1 MKKRKKNK
9 KFSLSE
15 IIEDEIKLNGLR
27 EGFSKNQIKFAK
39 NLRNKNS
46 SKHIDLTAIPFITI
60 DGEDSKDF
68 DDAVWC
74 DNNENFSKVMIAIA
88 DVSFY
93 VKKNDPIDMEAKKRG
108 NSFYFIDRVIPMLPE
123 ELSNDLCSLVPNK
136 KRKSIV
142 IEINLKDGIVK
153 NFKVHRAIIKSVSR
167 LTYEQ
172 VENIFLTK
180 DKKNKNFTEISNLF
194 KTYNILFKQSEKR
207 EKIFFDPDEF
217 KIELDSKDEI
227 LLIKKK
233 KLESYKLIEEF
244 MVLANTVIA
253 HYFKINKIY
262 SIFRNH
268 EKPKNDKT
276 KLLEGIISQ
285 YKLKHSG
292 KFNCQKDFNEIIKI
306 LKKKKI
312 SFLNEYLLKSQSRAI
327 YDTENKGHFG
337 LSLNNYI
344 HFTSPIRRYSD
355 LVAHRDLI
363 DFYFFKKKTP
373 KSEVVEHLNFQEKK
387 ADSIDRFIFD
397 VAVSMYL
404 KKFKRNEFKGFVDG
418 IESFGIFIKAIDF
431 PFSGLAR
438 FKFRDYN
445 KKNNRKNI
453 FQDLKIGQLVT
464 FKIKKIN
471 SRYGKILLESV
482 REFKNYEN

>member
-9 KFSLSE
+9 KYSLSE

-27 EGFSKNQIKFAK
+27 DRFSKNQIKFAR
-39 NLRNKNS
+39 NLGNKDS
-46 SKHIDLTAIPFITI
+46 SKHIDLTSIPFITI

-74 DNNENFSKVMIAIA
+74 NNNDNISKVMVAIA

-93 VKKNDPIDMEAKKRG
+93 VEKNDPIDTEAKKRG
-108 NSFYFIDRVIPMLPE
+108 NSFYFVDRVIPMLPE
-123 ELSNDLCSLVPNK
+123 VLSNDLCSLVPNK
-136 KRKSIV
+136 RRKSIV
-142 IEINLKDGIVK
+142 IEINLKDGVVQD
-153 NFKVHRAIIKSVSR
+153 FKVHRAIIKSVAR
-167 LTYEQ
+167 LTYQE
-172 VENIFLTK
+172 VEKIFLTK
-180 DKKNKNFTEISNLF
+180 DKENKNFSEISNLF
-194 KTYNILFKQSEKR
+194 KTYNILCKQSQKR
-207 EKIFFDPDEF
+207 EKISFEPEEF
-217 KIELDSKDEI
+217 KVGFGAKDEV
-227 LLIKKK
+227 LVNKKN

-244 MVLANTVIA
+244 MVLTNSVIA
-253 HYFKINKIY
+253 HYFKINNIY
-262 SIFRNH
+262 TIFRNH

-276 KLLEGIISQ
+276 KLLKEIISQ
-285 YKLKHSG
+285 YNLRHSG
-292 KFNCQKDFNEIIKI
+292 TFNCQKDFNKIIKT
-306 LKKKKI
+306 LKEKKI
-312 SFLNEYLLKSQSRAI
+312 SFLNEYLLKSQSRAV

-373 KSEVVEHLNFQEKK
+373 KSEVVEHLNLQEKK
-387 ADSIDRFIFD
+387 ADSIERFLFD
-397 VAVSMYL
+397 VAVSIYL
-404 KKFKRNEFKGFVDG
+404 KKFKKNEFKGFVDA

-438 FKFRDYN
+438 FKSRDYGR
-445 KKNNRKNI
+445 KNNQENLS
-453 FQDLKIGQLVT
+453 QDLKIGQLVT

-471 SRYGKILLESV
+471 SRYGKILLERV
-482 REFKNYEN
+482 RELKNYEN